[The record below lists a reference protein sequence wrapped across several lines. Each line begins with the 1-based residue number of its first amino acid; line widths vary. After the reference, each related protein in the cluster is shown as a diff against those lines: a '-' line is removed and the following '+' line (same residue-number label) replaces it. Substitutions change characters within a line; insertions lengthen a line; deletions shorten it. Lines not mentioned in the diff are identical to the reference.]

1 MQSSEDRS
9 SFLLCHKGLALTK
22 NGKVSFILFAG
33 FQEHAYAGCA
43 ASVMVLHHC
52 SLQAIASPPML
63 SILRFILIVGAIF
76 YYSPVRQQ
84 GEGTA
89 AIEAFFTPKAS
100 EPAAPSPPPASE
112 GPGHLETVWKALPDS
127 AKQAV
132 VDKIMTTSGFP
143 MADASKPTDTL
154 RPEDR
159 ALAASK
165 PRT

>member
-1 MQSSEDRS
+1 MRLAKPARS
-9 SFLLCHKGLALTK
+9 
-22 NGKVSFILFAG
+22 KVLFILFPDSSHTSYAALP
-33 FQEHAYAGCA
+33 AY
-43 ASVMVLHHC
+43 VMVLHR
-52 SLQAIASPPML
+52 SSFQATGRFMF

-89 AIEAFFTPKAS
+89 AIEAFLTPKMSQPTAAS
-100 EPAAPSPPPASE
+100 PAPAMDKT
-112 GPGHLETVWKALPDS
+112 GHLETVWKALPEG

-132 VDKIMTTSGFP
+132 VDKILTTSGFP
-143 MADASKPTDTL
+143 VAGPAKSSDTL

-159 ALAASK
+159 EPAASK

>member
-1 MQSSEDRS
+1 
-9 SFLLCHKGLALTK
+9 
-22 NGKVSFILFAG
+22 
-33 FQEHAYAGCA
+33 
-43 ASVMVLHHC
+43 
-52 SLQAIASPPML
+52 ML
-63 SILRFILIVGAIF
+63 SILRFIVIVGAIF

-89 AIEAFFTPKAS
+89 ALEALFTPKAS
-100 EPAAPSPPPASE
+100 APAASPPSASE

-132 VDKIMTTSGFP
+132 VDKILTSSGLP
-143 MADASKPTDTL
+143 VADASKPADTL
-154 RPEDR
+154 KPEDR

>member
-1 MQSSEDRS
+1 
-9 SFLLCHKGLALTK
+9 
-22 NGKVSFILFAG
+22 
-33 FQEHAYAGCA
+33 
-43 ASVMVLHHC
+43 
-52 SLQAIASPPML
+52 ML
-63 SILRFILIVGAIF
+63 SFLRFILIVGAIF

-89 AIEAFFTPKAS
+89 ALEALFTPKVGA
-100 EPAAPSPPPASE
+100 PATSFPQPTPE

-132 VDKIMTTSGFP
+132 VDKIVTSSGFSIP
-143 MADASKPTDTL
+143 GPAKPADTL

-159 ALAASK
+159 ASSAPR

>member
-1 MQSSEDRS
+1 
-9 SFLLCHKGLALTK
+9 
-22 NGKVSFILFAG
+22 
-33 FQEHAYAGCA
+33 
-43 ASVMVLHHC
+43 
-52 SLQAIASPPML
+52 ML

-76 YYSPVRQQ
+76 YYSPVRQK

-89 AIEAFFTPKAS
+89 TIEAFFTPKAS
-100 EPAAPSPPPASE
+100 EPAALSPPPTTE

-132 VDKIMTTSGFP
+132 VDKIMTSSGFP
-143 MADASKPTDTL
+143 LADASRPADTL
-154 RPEDR
+154 KPEDR